1 MLELL
6 CYNTVMVSK
15 AEAAQEI
22 SRLLPSVAVY
32 LRLAALLDLEAA
44 DLTANQ
50 VLTLIVVSTAENSR
64 MKAGEIASRL
74 DISFPAATALVDRLV
89 VAGVLE
95 RSQGE
100 DRRVVWFS
108 LTEAGRGLVSR
119 LRAGLQARVDGVVAE
134 MEPAAV
140 QAVLDAL
147 HRVAGFV
154 EMIDDADQT
163 RSPSMAS
170 RSTPWGPLGDAVEH
184 PP

>member
-1 MLELL
+1 
-6 CYNTVMVSK
+6 MVTK

-44 DLTANQ
+44 ELTANQ
-50 VLTLIVVSTAENSR
+50 VLTLIVVSTAENGR
-64 MKAGEIASRL
+64 MKAGEVASRL
-74 DISFPAATALVDRLV
+74 AISFPAATALVDRLV

-95 RSQGE
+95 RSQGA
-100 DRRVVWFS
+100 DRRVVWVS

-119 LRAGLQARVDGVVAE
+119 LRAGLQTRIDSVVEE
-134 MEPAAV
+134 MQPAAV
-140 QAVLDAL
+140 EAVLDAL

-154 EMIDDADQT
+154 ELIDDPDQS
-163 RSPSMAS
+163 RSPSTAS
-170 RSTPWGPLGDAVEH
+170 RGTPWDPLTDAAEH

>member
-1 MLELL
+1 ML
-6 CYNTVMVSK
+6 SK

-50 VLTLIVVSTAENSR
+50 VLTLIVVSTSENGR
-64 MKAGEIASRL
+64 MKAGEVANRL
-74 DISFPAATALVDRLV
+74 AISFPAATALVDRLV

-100 DRRVVWFS
+100 DRRVVWVS
-108 LTEAGRGLVSR
+108 TTEAGRGLVSR
-119 LRAGLQARVDGVVAE
+119 LRDGLQTRIDAVVAE
-134 MEPAAV
+134 MEPGAV
-140 QAVLDAL
+140 EAVLDAL

-154 EMIDDADQT
+154 ELIDDADQPRAAST
-163 RSPSMAS
+163 APAAS
-170 RSTPWGPLGDAVEH
+170 RDPVTEAAEH

>member
-1 MLELL
+1 
-6 CYNTVMVSK
+6 MVSK

-50 VLTLIVVSTAENSR
+50 VLTLIVVSTAENGR
-64 MKAGEIASRL
+64 MKAGEVANRL
-74 DISFPAATALVDRLV
+74 AISFPAATALVDRLV

-100 DRRVVWFS
+100 DRRVVWVS
-108 LTEAGRGLVSR
+108 LTEQGRGLVSR
-119 LRAGLQARVDGVVAE
+119 LRAGLKDRIDAVVVD

-154 EMIDDADQT
+154 ELIDDADPP
-163 RSPSMAS
+163 RSPSAAS
-170 RSTPWGPLGDAVEH
+170 GMPRDPVTEAAES

>member
-1 MLELL
+1 MF
-6 CYNTVMVSK
+6 SK

-50 VLTLIVVSTAENSR
+50 VLTLIVVSTSENGR
-64 MKAGEIASRL
+64 MKAGEVANRL
-74 DISFPAATALVDRLV
+74 AISFPAATALVDRLV

-100 DRRVVWFS
+100 DRRVVWVS
-108 LTEAGRGLVSR
+108 MTQAGRGLVSR
-119 LRAGLQARVDGVVAE
+119 LRDGLQTRIDAVVAE

-140 QAVLDAL
+140 EAVLDAL

-154 EMIDDADQT
+154 ELIDDADQP
-163 RSPSMAS
+163 RSPSTPP
-170 RSTPWGPLGDAVEH
+170 RGTPWDPVTEAAEH

>member
-1 MLELL
+1 
-6 CYNTVMVSK
+6 MVTK

-50 VLTLIVVSTAENSR
+50 VLTLIVVSTADGGR
-64 MKAGEIASRL
+64 MKAGEVASKL
-74 DISFPAATALVDRLV
+74 AISFPAATALVDRLV

-95 RSQGE
+95 RSQGA
-100 DRRVVWFS
+100 DRRVVWVS
-108 LTEAGRGLVSR
+108 LTDDGRGLVSR
-119 LRAGLQARVDGVVAE
+119 LRAGLQTRIDAVVE
-134 MEPAAV
+134 DMEPGAV

-154 EMIDDADQT
+154 EMIDDADQP
-163 RSPSMAS
+163 RSASTAS
-170 RSTPWGPLGDAVEH
+170 RGTPWDPVTTAAEH

>member
-1 MLELL
+1 MI
-6 CYNTVMVSK
+6 SK
-15 AEAAQEI
+15 AEASREI

-50 VLTLIVVSTAENSR
+50 VLTLIVVSTAENGR
-64 MKAGEIASRL
+64 MKAGEIANRL
-74 DISFPAATALVDRLV
+74 AISFPAATALVDRLV
-89 VAGVLE
+89 VAGMFE

-100 DRRVVWFS
+100 DRRVVWVS

-119 LRAGLQARVDGVVAE
+119 LRAGLEDRIDNAVAD

-154 EMIDDADQT
+154 ELIDDADT
-163 RSPSMAS
+163 ARTPTTASPGTARDPVTEAAES
-170 RSTPWGPLGDAVEH
+170 